1 MKVVHQKCKYYL
13 HTHSPTHL
21 YMHRAHGRLTC
32 VAMDQALAVSQ
43 VELRTA
49 QETRK
54 ADLEQMREAKE
65 RMSRLEAEAKN
76 LRNEGI
82 RQRHETEGV
91 AANAGR
97 ASLEVEISRLSEM
110 LDGERERA
118 ERLESALNQA
128 RDEARILLRQRQA
141 HFSAVA
147 QVIAM
152 TLA

>member
-1 MKVVHQKCKYYL
+1 
-13 HTHSPTHL
+13 
-21 YMHRAHGRLTC
+21 
-32 VAMDQALAVSQ
+32 MDQALAVSQ

-65 RMSRLEAEAKN
+65 RMARLEAEAKN

-91 AANAGR
+91 AANAGM